1 MLGFIKVNFIIL
13 VDNVDIDK
21 IQIYDKFSFNKK
33 GYKYFIGYKDD
44 DYRIK
49 QLLIMLLKM
58 SKYIKRFDKIKYM
71 LFY

>member
-21 IQIYDKFSFNKK
+21 IQIYYKFSFNKK